1 MNTSL
6 WDFISTLFEV
16 VANIGNT
23 LWNILTTPVSQYVAT
38 WDLSNIFGSG
48 IIGNWLSEAVYSL
61 LSFLFGEN
69 GTLLTMIPIMIGI
82 ILIIRL
88 ILAIF
93 RG

>member
-1 MNTSL
+1 MNISL
-6 WDFISTLFEV
+6 WDFISNLFEV

-23 LWNILTTPVSQYVAT
+23 LWNILTTPVAQYVAT
-38 WDLSNIFGSG
+38 WDLSNIFGTG
-48 IIGNWLSEAVYSL
+48 VIGNWLSEAVYNL

-69 GTLLTMIPIMIGI
+69 GTLLTMLPVMIGI
-82 ILIIRL
+82 ILIVRL